1 MKEPFQRHFRIYFKN
16 NHPAYIVDEEGN
28 LYVFHRIT
36 HSKTTGGKKNWEKEN
51 PLLTGGDSPT
61 YIVKKEEKDKKQR
74 FSPYKLDTKPHVDI
88 TYPEIKKAG
97 RSQTNQDLEV
107 KAVNNNCPSSYIKT
121 KK

>member
-1 MKEPFQRHFRIYFKN
+1 M
-16 NHPAYIVDEEGN
+16 
-28 LYVFHRIT
+28 FHRIT

-88 TYPEIKKAG
+88 TYPEIKNPISRVTKKLVDH
-97 RSQTNQDLEV
+97 RQ
-107 KAVNNNCPSSYIKT
+107 IKT
-121 KK
+121 